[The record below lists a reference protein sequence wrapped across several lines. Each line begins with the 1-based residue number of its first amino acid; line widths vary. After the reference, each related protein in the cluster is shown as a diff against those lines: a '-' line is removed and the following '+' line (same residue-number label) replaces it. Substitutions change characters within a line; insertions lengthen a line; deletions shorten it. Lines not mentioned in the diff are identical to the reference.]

1 MSNYLLKYKGKY
13 RILAELDQNTNDFV
27 RNFDNSIN
35 DTDIYIS
42 CRNGCR
48 IYTYGH
54 INNTRP
60 VWLQAYIP
68 SIGRGHN
75 IVKALKEKDIELVD
89 IIENDEEVEFKFKAS
104 DIEIVAELM
113 KAKTSGCNISP
124 FSIKN
129 LPVSDVEIPT
139 EEIARYKEITSVV
152 PKTNLLLIS
161 KLTNEFL
168 ENVLQ
173 KDIRRITR
181 NKKYEYKSEIKKLM
195 MSRQVKTF
203 IYVKNYWDKYLNYL
217 QNKINEYYREDL
229 K

>member
-1 MSNYLLKYKGKY
+1 MNYIMRYKGRY
-13 RILAELDQNTNDFV
+13 RLKVELDQNTLDFP
-27 RNFDNSIN
+27 RNEDGSIE
-35 DTDIYIS
+35 DIDVYID
-42 CRNGCR
+42 CRHGNR
-48 IYTYGH
+48 ISTYGH

-60 VWLQAYIP
+60 VWLIGFVP

-75 IVKALKEKDIELVD
+75 IVNTLKEKDIELVD
-89 IIENDEEVEFKFKAS
+89 IMENDKEVEFKFKAT
-104 DIEIVAELM
+104 DIEVVAELM
-113 KAKTSGCNISP
+113 KAKTSGAKISP

-129 LPVSDVEIPT
+129 LPKSDVEIPT

-181 NKKYEYKSEIKKLM
+181 NKKYEYKSEMKKLM
-195 MSRQVKTF
+195 MARQSKEF
-203 IYVKNYWDKYLNYL
+203 IYTKSYWDKYLDYLKKEIEKNY
-217 QNKINEYYREDL
+217 N
-229 K
+229 